1 MKNITRQTIIIAI
14 VANLFL
20 SLGFNNIDLFS
31 PSIKFIINVALL
43 TLQIT
48 LLILLMK
55 KNKKDNISNN
65 RISKGLKFG
74 GIALLLLLGFIAL
87 GYYK

>member
-1 MKNITRQTIIIAI
+1 MKNITRQTVIITM
-14 VANLFL
+14 VVTLFL

-31 PSIKFIINVALL
+31 LSIKFIINVALL
-43 TLQIT
+43 ILQIT

-55 KNKKDNISNN
+55 KNKKDNTSNN

-74 GIALLLLLGFIAL
+74 GIALLLLLGFIAF

>member
-1 MKNITRQTIIIAI
+1 MKNITRQTVIITM
-14 VANLFL
+14 VVTLFL

-43 TLQIT
+43 ILQIT

-55 KNKKDNISNN
+55 KE
-65 RISKGLKFG
+65 
-74 GIALLLLLGFIAL
+74 
-87 GYYK
+87 